1 MARVALP
8 FPALPGKTEADLVRI
23 AEYFRAHPAEYA
35 ESRRR
40 SGVTLERAYLQKTP
54 MGMFVIGYQETT
66 GSVADTMGALAK
78 SALPID
84 RFFVENV
91 LDLHGIDL
99 TQPMPGPEPE
109 VVGEWVD
116 PAATTRGRGMA
127 FSAPMIPGT
136 EERGRT
142 WAAATFASPAMTES
156 RRALGQNVEVVTV
169 LHTPDGPV
177 CAVYLEGGD
186 PFGISEIFDSE
197 AVLAST

>member
-1 MARVALP
+1 
-8 FPALPGKTEADLVRI
+8 
-23 AEYFRAHPAEYA
+23 
-35 ESRRR
+35 
-40 SGVTLERAYLQKTP
+40 

-66 GSVADTMGALAK
+66 GSVADTIGALAK
-78 SALPID
+78 SDLPID
-84 RFFVENV
+84 RFFVENE

-186 PFGISEIFDSE
+186 PFGDLGDLRLGGGSRLDLTQPFGEPVSPAPGAPLAHGGQ
-197 AVLAST
+197 AVA